1 MMFFSESGHG
11 IPVVLIH
18 GLFGDG
24 DNLKALGND
33 LASDYRVI
41 RVDCPNHG
49 RSEHLEYMDYPTVAN
64 MLVALLDQLQ
74 IKQAHLVGHSMGGK
88 IAMATALI
96 APERVLSV
104 VAADIAPV
112 AYNNRHDKVFAA
124 MTSLPLDAQ
133 DRRVA
138 LQHLLNQG
146 VDEATAQFLL
156 KSLRRNDAGFEWK
169 LNLPGLIHSYPQII
183 GWFNSPSAPGFLTFS
198 GPILLLHSADP
209 TYVNADYRE
218 AIVQQ
223 FPHAV
228 SKTIAGTGHWLHAQK
243 PTVFNRIV
251 HEFINE
257 HVSGQ

>member
-1 MMFFSESGHG
+1 MFFSESGQG
-11 IPVVLIH
+11 VPVVLIH

-24 DNLKALGND
+24 DNLKALGHE
-33 LASDYRVI
+33 LEADYRVI

-49 RSEHLEYMDYPTVAN
+49 RSEHLADMDYPTIAK
-64 MLVALLDQLQ
+64 MLLALLDQLQ

-112 AYNNRHDKVFAA
+112 AYSNRHDKVFAA
-124 MTSLPLDAQ
+124 MQSLPLDAK

-138 LQHLLNQG
+138 LQHLLDHG

-156 KSLRRNDAGFEWK
+156 KSLRRNDVGFEWK
-169 LNLPGLIHSYPQII
+169 LNLAGLIHSYPHII
-183 GWFNSPSAPGFLTFS
+183 GWFNPPSSAGYLTFD

-209 TYVNADYRE
+209 AYVNASYRE

-223 FPHAV
+223 FPQAE
-228 SKTIAGTGHWLHAQK
+228 SKAIEGTGHWLHAQK

-251 HEFINE
+251 HDFIDK